1 MDYLFD
7 KEKLK
12 QVVSDFYNSTGI
24 AVALYDASKQ
34 GVAGSPL
41 LSPYCSHIR
50 NREECIEGC
59 SQSNLLHMKEVSL
72 NRQVSRYTCHAGL
85 MEMIFPVIYEG
96 VLIAYI
102 QIGQFRD
109 AEHRYSSDDKLPK
122 IAEKY
127 GFSYAPQQDAFV
139 CPEGATGSPPPLRGR
154 QSWLLLALVSLRDR
168 VSGLLVKQGPE
179 DRASSHLWFSVTS
192 LVPSAA
198 LQLEG
203 RHPALW
209 GTGLVSGAGPGW
221 RKQVW
226 SLVI

>member
-1 MDYLFD
+1 MYVCYTYVICIHSIHTSQTPRFFLLGLPAACLVFFFFFF
-7 KEKLK
+7 
-12 QVVSDFYNSTGI
+12 VVC
-24 AVALYDASKQ
+24 A
-34 GVAGSPL
+34 
-41 LSPYCSHIR
+41 
-50 NREECIEGC
+50 CI
-59 SQSNLLHMKEVSL
+59 
-72 NRQVSRYTCHAGL
+72 
-85 MEMIFPVIYEG
+85 
-96 VLIAYI
+96 
-102 QIGQFRD
+102 
-109 AEHRYSSDDKLPK
+109 
-122 IAEKY
+122 
-127 GFSYAPQQDAFV
+127 QDIKPCAFV